1 MPDALAYYQARER
14 ECNARRRMG
23 ALRDDVEAAPVFL
36 FPRGA
41 DVSKGHGLGPG
52 VTLVFAQ
59 GELPRDDDEALS
71 RINLNDANGSKA
83 LTKDDVYIHYVE
95 AANGSFIPDRFMFL
109 DASTLKNCATHASDG
124 FSFLNS
130 HRDGGLSA
138 PADLPLGRTFAGRYE
153 EFATKDG
160 GTYKRAVLG
169 LYMIRGIS
177 PNGKSG
183 PSTDDL
189 HKAIEGGTLS
199 DVSMGLS
206 YGSRVC
212 DVCAQDLTAKDD
224 DGKYICP
231 HAPGTHRKMT
241 DEQKG
246 AQEKRGVRGGRASY
260 SLVDAIPREV
270 SAVFKGAVPGAG
282 FRKARQFALS
292 GDFSAD
298 EGRELLSAYGP
309 LWGNRE
315 RSKLSRGGENMKFGD
330 LFNFWNALGR
340 PKQLG
345 IEGGQLSID
354 GLGGVDLRDLLDDD
368 GIEDRARA
376 TGAIAPARL
385 RPREANFSV
394 GTIRE
399 EADPEIAQRLAQ
411 ADERNRKAAEREARA
426 DAREFLGP
434 HRQAGRINKSGADR
448 FEAAY
453 VLAALDDELHPI
465 KDYKRV
471 EALKF
476 LVESRPKSALMD
488 EDGTGDLIGDE
499 DISLKPGEKALN
511 NGPDN
516 SPPPAEVAKEKRFR
530 LHAMSPSGMQFL
542 RNDPEGKIWLAK
554 NGLS

>member
-1 MPDALAYYQARER
+1 MPDAMAYYQARER

-23 ALRDDVEAAPVFL
+23 ALRDDVEAASVYL

-41 DVSKGHGLGPG
+41 DVSRGHGLGPG
-52 VTLVFAQ
+52 AGLVFAQ
-59 GELPRDDDEALS
+59 GELPGDDDEAIA
-71 RINLNDANGSKA
+71 RINLGDGDGSKG
-83 LTKDDVYIHYVE
+83 LTKDDVWIHYVE
-95 AANGSFIPDRFMFL
+95 AANSNFIGDRFMFL
-109 DASTLKNCATHASDG
+109 DSSTLRNCASHASDG

-160 GTYKRAVLG
+160 GTYRRAVLG
-169 LYMIRGIS
+169 LYMIRGIN
-177 PNGKSG
+177 PNGKGG

-212 DVCAQDLTAKDD
+212 DVCSQDLTEKGD
-224 DGKYICP
+224 DGKYLCP
-231 HAPGTHRKMT
+231 HAPGTHRQMT

-246 AQEKRGVRGGRASY
+246 AQEKRGVKGGRASY

-292 GDFSAD
+292 GDFTAD
-298 EGRELLSAYGP
+298 EGRELLSAYGS

-315 RSKLSRGGENMKFGD
+315 RSKLSRGGETMGMTWLDAFKFWKAAGEPAQ
-330 LFNFWNALGR
+330 FA
-340 PKQLG
+340 
-345 IEGGQLSID
+345 ID
-354 GLGGVDLRDLLDDD
+354 GLGGADLRDLLDEPD
-368 GIEDRARA
+368 GREDRARA
-376 TGAIAPARL
+376 SSGRF

-399 EADPEIAQRLAQ
+399 EVGPDRADLHREQEALRI
-411 ADERNRKAAEREARA
+411 ADERNRKAAEREARI
-426 DAREFLGP
+426 DAREFLSS
-434 HRQAGRINKSGADR
+434 HRQAGRINKTGAER

-453 VLAALDDELHPI
+453 VVAALDDEHHPI
-465 KDYKRV
+465 RDYKRV
-471 EALKF
+471 DALKF
-476 LVESRPKSALMD
+476 LVESRPKSSLMD
-488 EDGTGDLIGDE
+488 EDGTGDKVGDE
-499 DISLKPGEKALN
+499 DISLRPGEKALN

-516 SPPPAEVAKEKRFR
+516 SPPAAEVAKEKKFR
-530 LHAMSPSGMQFL
+530 LHAMSPSGMEFL
-542 RNDPEGKIWLAK
+542 RNDPEGKEWLK
-554 NGLS
+554 RNGLA